1 MTLQQGQAV
10 FLDEPGWTIAIHQ
23 VPRTGVGSPSASGSC
38 VRPTPRRNHNTI
50 RPHAVRFPPPEGLL
64 GVDKR
69 PLVEINMKLFSLNE
83 GAIHGYR
90 RRHYRGACQTV
101 EQGQTSLARSH

>member
-1 MTLQQGQAV
+1 MDHVTRNSQFYGGCTAA
-10 FLDEPGWTIAIHQ
+10 FRKPDRQ
-23 VPRTGVGSPSASGSC
+23 VR
-38 VRPTPRRNHNTI
+38 
-50 RPHAVRFPPPEGLL
+50 
-64 GVDKR
+64 VDNR